1 MNLFLNYL
9 IFENLNVTK
18 LNKNI
23 SKIILRQLIVNVFKI
38 YFNNIILLV
47 RNIIFKDNSFK

>member
-9 IFENLNVTK
+9 IFENLNGTK

>member
-1 MNLFLNYL
+1 MNLFLNNL
-9 IFENLNVTK
+9 IFENLNVTI

-38 YFNNIILLV
+38 YFNNIILIV
-47 RNIIFKDNSFK
+47 RNIIFIDNSFK

>member
-9 IFENLNVTK
+9 IFENLNGTK

-47 RNIIFKDNSFK
+47 RNIIFIDNSFK

>member
-1 MNLFLNYL
+1 MNLFLNNL
-9 IFENLNVTK
+9 IFENLNVTI
-18 LNKNI
+18 LNKNV